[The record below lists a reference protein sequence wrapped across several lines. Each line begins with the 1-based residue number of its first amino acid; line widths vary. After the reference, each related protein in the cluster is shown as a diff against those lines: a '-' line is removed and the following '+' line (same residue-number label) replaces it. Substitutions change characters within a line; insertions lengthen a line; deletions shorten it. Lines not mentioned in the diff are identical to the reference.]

1 MPTEQQYLQM
11 VINKTSVLPR
21 MCVRIISEIMGD
33 EKITPKQQKDMCSYV
48 EKLGAAFQIQDDII
62 SIISDD
68 YAKSRGILAEDIHE
82 GKKSL
87 MVINSYYGDVL
98 SQEKKDRLVEILNM
112 GTTDEKILREAC
124 DLLHE
129 SGSVDY
135 AQKYARQMIAEAW
148 VDLKEGLP
156 EDTPNAK

>member
-148 VDLKEGLP
+148 VELKEGLP